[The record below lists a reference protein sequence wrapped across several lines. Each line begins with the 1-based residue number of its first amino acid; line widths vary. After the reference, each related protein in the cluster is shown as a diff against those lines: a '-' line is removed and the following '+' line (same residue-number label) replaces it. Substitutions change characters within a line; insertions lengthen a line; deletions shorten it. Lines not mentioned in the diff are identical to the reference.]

1 MTVTIQ
7 IKISAKAIDLVED
20 MEIIIF
26 PQRKIP
32 NRTNKL
38 NEFDDLF
45 RLEKGRK
52 ITLKLNIWIS
62 PINHNKS
69 SQIFL

>member
-26 PQRKIP
+26 PPKENTKSHKQTQRV
-32 NRTNKL
+32 
-38 NEFDDLF
+38 
-45 RLEKGRK
+45 
-52 ITLKLNIWIS
+52 
-62 PINHNKS
+62 
-69 SQIFL
+69 

>member
-1 MTVTIQ
+1 MTVTIP
-7 IKISAKAIDLVED
+7 IKISAKAIDFVED

-38 NEFDDLF
+38 NEFGDLF
-45 RLEKGRK
+45 
-52 ITLKLNIWIS
+52 
-62 PINHNKS
+62 
-69 SQIFL
+69 